1 MPMMD
6 KTELVDRMNA
16 LQLSIT
22 DVALVAGTTR
32 RAVEKWRS
40 GQHPVPRTVC
50 LVLDAMRDDKID
62 GDWLMDWLI
71 DRVGPTP

>member
-1 MPMMD
+1 MPAMTRD
-6 KTELVDRMNA
+6 ELIQRMTD

-40 GQHPVPRTVC
+40 GMHPVPRTVC

-62 GDWLMDWLI
+62 GDWLLTWLH
-71 DRVGPTP
+71 DRVGPT